1 MKKYLFTV
9 AALLLV
15 LTCVNAQ
22 QRNTT
27 KNESG
32 DQQQDREFVQKATA
46 AGKSEVRLGEL
57 GQLRGTHA
65 MVREYGMMMV
75 KDHQTANKELE
86 ELVMQKGYADMPGI
100 ADTAADDD
108 EAYQQLSKKKGAGFD
123 KAFVQQMVKDH
134 EKVIRLFTMQAEN
147 GKDEQLKNWAA
158 RKLPVLKEHLE
169 HAKRL
174 QETIKQQK

>member
-1 MKKYLFTV
+1 MKKYLLTV

-22 QRNTT
+22 QRNATGNGSAN
-27 KNESG
+27 K
-32 DQQQDREFVQKATA
+32 QQDQEFVQKATA
-46 AGKSEVRLGEL
+46 AGKSEVKMGEL
-57 GQLRGTHA
+57 GQLRGSHA

-75 KDHQTANKELE
+75 KDHQMANKELE
-86 ELVMQKGYADMPGI
+86 DLIEQMGYADMPEI
-100 ADTAADDD
+100 ADAADD
-108 EAYQQLSKKKGAGFD
+108 EAYQQLSKKKGAAFD
-123 KAFVQQMVKDH
+123 KAFAQQMVKDH

-147 GKDEQLKNWAA
+147 GTDEALKNWAA
-158 RKLPVLKEHLE
+158 QKLPVLKEHLA

>member
-9 AALLLV
+9 AALLVV
-15 LTCVNAQ
+15 LTCIHAQ

-27 KNESG
+27 RNASG
-32 DQQQDREFVQKATA
+32 NQQQDREFVQKATA

-75 KDHQTANKELE
+75 KDHQMANKELE

-100 ADTAADDD
+100 ADAADD
-108 EAYQQLSKKKGAGFD
+108 EAYEQLSKKKGDAFD
-123 KAFVQQMVKDH
+123 KAFAQQMVKDH

-147 GKDEQLKNWAA
+147 GKDEALKNWAA
-158 RKLPVLKEHLE
+158 QKLPVLKEHLE

-174 QETIKQQK
+174 QETVKQQK